1 MRFLANDVLTAVN
14 MNINV
19 FTRTSTS
26 HYFGLSSFLE
36 AVADPGFTNG
46 RGQGRGAEVEDRG
59 AGRCPSPEKKID
71 FGSQNGKFECI
82 LGTIFFTDQLFGL
95 NAKRRLAGKKYC
107 KTSLLGLQSKY
118 ITRGCVAYS
127 YKID

>member
-59 AGRCPSPEKKID
+59 AGRCLSPEKKN
-71 FGSQNGKFECI
+71 SI
-82 LGTIFFTDQLFGL
+82 LDLKMASLSAFWALFFLH
-95 NAKRRLAGKKYC
+95 
-107 KTSLLGLQSKY
+107 
-118 ITRGCVAYS
+118 IS
-127 YKID
+127 YLV